1 MENLADI
8 VLGELLE
15 SDDFVNPVEELRPH
29 RRLELLL
36 RRVGGHNKDG
46 ILEIHRTALVVGQT
60 TVVQNLK
67 EDVEYLALVG
77 GVCAYLMFV
86 KSDEEPKDPRL
97 LKLKEFLSFK
107 KMIIEGLLK
116 ATYIVF
122 ALFVTLYSFLI
133 MVDTSFIT
141 GLMLL
146 ILLNILLRIG
156 YEASLIVLLIW
167 RNTSDIS
174 KKLGKSDLV
183 EEINEMDETTGSNPG
198 LESTGLESE
207 VEAETKVEAA
217 DIESETKVE
226 EPVVKAKPRTRKP
239 KTTDEKEVKKPA
251 KKKTTT
257 KKAPTKKAK
266 VEEVKAEEPSTK
278 EETK

>member
-1 MENLADI
+1 MYSYSYYH
-8 VLGELLE
+8 GP
-15 SDDFVNPVEELRPH
+15 NPV
-29 RRLELLL
+29 
-36 RRVGGHNKDG
+36 VTV
-46 ILEIHRTALVVGQT
+46 ILFLI
-60 TVVQNLK
+60 
-67 EDVEYLALVG
+67 ALVG
-77 GVCAYLMFV
+77 GICAYLMFV

-97 LKLKEFLSFK
+97 LKLKEFLSFN

-116 ATYIVF
+116 ATYIIF
-122 ALFVTLYSFLI
+122 ALFITLYSFQI
-133 MVDTSFIT
+133 MVGTSFIT

-146 ILLNILLRIG
+146 ILLNIMLRIG

-167 RNTSDIS
+167 RNTSDIN

-198 LESTGLESE
+198 LESIGL
-207 VEAETKVEAA
+207 EAETEV
-217 DIESETKVE
+217 ETKVE

-257 KKAPTKKAK
+257 KKASTKKVK
-266 VEEVKAEEPSTK
+266 LEEVKAEEPSTK

>member
-1 MENLADI
+1 MYSYSYYH
-8 VLGELLE
+8 GP
-15 SDDFVNPVEELRPH
+15 NPV
-29 RRLELLL
+29 
-36 RRVGGHNKDG
+36 VTV
-46 ILEIHRTALVVGQT
+46 ILFLI
-60 TVVQNLK
+60 
-67 EDVEYLALVG
+67 ALVG
-77 GVCAYLMFV
+77 GICAYLMFV

-116 ATYIVF
+116 ASYIIF
-122 ALFVTLYSFLI
+122 ALFITLYSFQI
-133 MVDTSFIT
+133 MVGTSFIT

-146 ILLNILLRIG
+146 ILLNIMLRIG

-174 KKLGKSDLV
+174 KKLGKSELV
-183 EEINEMDETTGSNPG
+183 EEVNEMDETTSSNPG

-239 KTTDEKEVKKPA
+239 KTTDEKEVKKLA

-257 KKAPTKKAK
+257 KKASTKKVK

>member
-1 MENLADI
+1 MYSYSYYH
-8 VLGELLE
+8 GP
-15 SDDFVNPVEELRPH
+15 NPV
-29 RRLELLL
+29 
-36 RRVGGHNKDG
+36 VTV
-46 ILEIHRTALVVGQT
+46 ILFLI
-60 TVVQNLK
+60 
-67 EDVEYLALVG
+67 ALVG
-77 GVCAYLMFV
+77 GTCAYLMFV
-86 KSDEEPKDPRL
+86 KSNEEPKDRRL

-116 ATYIVF
+116 ATYIIF
-122 ALFVTLYSFLI
+122 ALFITLYSFQI
-133 MVDTSFIT
+133 MVGTSFIT

-146 ILLNILLRIG
+146 ILLNIMLRIG

-167 RNTSDIS
+167 RNTNDIS
-174 KKLGKSDLV
+174 KKLGK
-183 EEINEMDETTGSNPG
+183 NE
-198 LESTGLESE
+198 LTGLESE

-226 EPVVKAKPRTRKP
+226 ELVVKAKPRTRKP
-239 KTTDEKEVKKPA
+239 KTTEQKEA

-257 KKAPTKKAK
+257 KKTSTKKAK

>member
-1 MENLADI
+1 MYSYSYYH
-8 VLGELLE
+8 G
-15 SDDFVNPVEELRPH
+15 SNPV
-29 RRLELLL
+29 
-36 RRVGGHNKDG
+36 VTV
-46 ILEIHRTALVVGQT
+46 ILFLI
-60 TVVQNLK
+60 
-67 EDVEYLALVG
+67 ALVG
-77 GVCAYLMFV
+77 GICAYLMFV

-116 ATYIVF
+116 ATYIIF
-122 ALFVTLYSFLI
+122 ALFITLYSFQI
-133 MVDTSFIT
+133 MVGTSFIT

-146 ILLNILLRIG
+146 ILLNIMLRIG

-167 RNTSDIS
+167 RNTSDIN

-226 EPVVKAKPRTRKP
+226 EQVVKAKPRTRKP

>member
-1 MENLADI
+1 MYSYSYYH
-8 VLGELLE
+8 G
-15 SDDFVNPVEELRPH
+15 SNPV
-29 RRLELLL
+29 
-36 RRVGGHNKDG
+36 VTV
-46 ILEIHRTALVVGQT
+46 ILFLI
-60 TVVQNLK
+60 
-67 EDVEYLALVG
+67 ALVG

-167 RNTSDIS
+167 RNTSDIN

-239 KTTDEKEVKKPA
+239 KTTDEKEVKKLA

-257 KKAPTKKAK
+257 KKASTKKVK

>member
-1 MENLADI
+1 MYSYSYYH
-8 VLGELLE
+8 GP
-15 SDDFVNPVEELRPH
+15 NPV
-29 RRLELLL
+29 
-36 RRVGGHNKDG
+36 VTV
-46 ILEIHRTALVVGQT
+46 ILFLI
-60 TVVQNLK
+60 
-67 EDVEYLALVG
+67 ALVG
-77 GVCAYLMFV
+77 GICAYLMFV
-86 KSDEEPKDPRL
+86 KSNEEPKDQRL

-116 ATYIVF
+116 ASYIIFAVF
-122 ALFVTLYSFLI
+122 ITLYSFQI
-133 MVDTSFIT
+133 MVGTSFIT

-146 ILLNILLRIG
+146 ILLNIMLRIG

-198 LESTGLESE
+198 LESTGLE
-207 VEAETKVEAA
+207 AETEV
-217 DIESETKVE
+217 ETKVE

-239 KTTDEKEVKKPA
+239 KTTDEKDVKKPA
-251 KKKTTT
+251 KKKSTT
-257 KKAPTKKAK
+257 KKTTSKKAK

>member
-1 MENLADI
+1 MYSYSYYH
-8 VLGELLE
+8 GP
-15 SDDFVNPVEELRPH
+15 NPV
-29 RRLELLL
+29 
-36 RRVGGHNKDG
+36 VTV
-46 ILEIHRTALVVGQT
+46 ILFLI
-60 TVVQNLK
+60 
-67 EDVEYLALVG
+67 ALVG
-77 GVCAYLMFV
+77 GICAYLMFV

-116 ATYIVF
+116 ATYIIF
-122 ALFVTLYSFLI
+122 ALFITLYSFLI
-133 MVDTSFIT
+133 MIDTSFIT

-146 ILLNILLRIG
+146 ILLNVMLRIG

-167 RNTSDIS
+167 RNTSDIN

-183 EEINEMDETTGSNPG
+183 EEIKEE
-198 LESTGLESE
+198 LEAAGVE
-207 VEAETKVEAA
+207 VETENEAKTSDVEANV
-217 DIESETKVE
+217 EVETKVE

-239 KTTDEKEVKKPA
+239 KTADEKEVKKPA
-251 KKKTTT
+251 KKKSST
-257 KKAPTKKAK
+257 KKTTSKKAK

>member
-1 MENLADI
+1 MYSYSYYH
-8 VLGELLE
+8 GP
-15 SDDFVNPVEELRPH
+15 NPV
-29 RRLELLL
+29 
-36 RRVGGHNKDG
+36 VTV
-46 ILEIHRTALVVGQT
+46 ILFLI
-60 TVVQNLK
+60 
-67 EDVEYLALVG
+67 ALVG
-77 GVCAYLMFV
+77 GTCAYLMFV
-86 KSDEEPKDPRL
+86 KSNEEPKDRRL

-116 ATYIVF
+116 ATYIIF
-122 ALFVTLYSFLI
+122 ALFITLYSFQI
-133 MVDTSFIT
+133 MVGTSFIT

-146 ILLNILLRIG
+146 ILLNIMLRIG

-167 RNTSDIS
+167 RNTNDIS
-174 KKLGKSDLV
+174 KKLGK
-183 EEINEMDETTGSNPG
+183 NELTG
-198 LESTGLESE
+198 LESTRLES
-207 VEAETKVEAA
+207 ETKVEAA

-239 KTTDEKEVKKPA
+239 KTTEQKEA

-257 KKAPTKKAK
+257 KKTSTKKAK

>member
-1 MENLADI
+1 MYSYSYYH
-8 VLGELLE
+8 G
-15 SDDFVNPVEELRPH
+15 SNPV
-29 RRLELLL
+29 
-36 RRVGGHNKDG
+36 VTV
-46 ILEIHRTALVVGQT
+46 ILFLI
-60 TVVQNLK
+60 
-67 EDVEYLALVG
+67 ALVG
-77 GVCAYLMFV
+77 GICAYLMFV

-141 GLMLL
+141 GLVLL
-146 ILLNILLRIG
+146 ILLNIMLRIG

-174 KKLGKSDLV
+174 KKLGK
-183 EEINEMDETTGSNPG
+183 NELTG

-239 KTTDEKEVKKPA
+239 KTTEQKEA

-257 KKAPTKKAK
+257 KKTSTKKAK

>member
-1 MENLADI
+1 MYSYSYYH
-8 VLGELLE
+8 GP
-15 SDDFVNPVEELRPH
+15 NPV
-29 RRLELLL
+29 
-36 RRVGGHNKDG
+36 VTV
-46 ILEIHRTALVVGQT
+46 ILFLI
-60 TVVQNLK
+60 
-67 EDVEYLALVG
+67 ALVG

-97 LKLKEFLSFK
+97 LKLKEFLSFN

-116 ATYIVF
+116 ATYIIF
-122 ALFVTLYSFLI
+122 ALFITLYSFQI
-133 MVDTSFIT
+133 MVGTSFIT

-146 ILLNILLRIG
+146 ILLNIMLRIG

-167 RNTSDIS
+167 RNTSDIN

-198 LESTGLESE
+198 LESIGL
-207 VEAETKVEAA
+207 EAETEV
-217 DIESETKVE
+217 ETKVE

-257 KKAPTKKAK
+257 KKASTKKVK

>member
-1 MENLADI
+1 MYSYSYYH
-8 VLGELLE
+8 GP
-15 SDDFVNPVEELRPH
+15 NPV
-29 RRLELLL
+29 
-36 RRVGGHNKDG
+36 VTV
-46 ILEIHRTALVVGQT
+46 ILFLI
-60 TVVQNLK
+60 
-67 EDVEYLALVG
+67 ALVG
-77 GVCAYLMFV
+77 GICAYLMFV

-97 LKLKEFLSFK
+97 LKLKEFLSFN

-116 ATYIVF
+116 ATYIIF
-122 ALFVTLYSFLI
+122 ALFITLYSFQI
-133 MVDTSFIT
+133 MVGTSFIT

-146 ILLNILLRIG
+146 ILLNIMLRIG

-174 KKLGKSDLV
+174 KKLGKSELV
-183 EEINEMDETTGSNPG
+183 EEIKEMDETTGSNPG
-198 LESTGLESE
+198 LESTRLES
-207 VEAETKVEAA
+207 ETKVEAA

-239 KTTDEKEVKKPA
+239 KTTEQKEA

-257 KKAPTKKAK
+257 KKTSTKKAN

>member
-1 MENLADI
+1 MYSYSYYH
-8 VLGELLE
+8 GP
-15 SDDFVNPVEELRPH
+15 NPV
-29 RRLELLL
+29 
-36 RRVGGHNKDG
+36 VTV
-46 ILEIHRTALVVGQT
+46 ILFLI
-60 TVVQNLK
+60 
-67 EDVEYLALVG
+67 ALVG
-77 GVCAYLMFV
+77 GICAYLMFV
-86 KSDEEPKDPRL
+86 KSNEEPKDQRL

-116 ATYIVF
+116 ATYIIF
-122 ALFVTLYSFLI
+122 ALFITLYSFQI
-133 MVDTSFIT
+133 MVGTSFIT

-146 ILLNILLRIG
+146 ILLNIMLRIG

-167 RNTSDIS
+167 RNTSDIN

-198 LESTGLESE
+198 LESTGLE
-207 VEAETKVEAA
+207 AETEV
-217 DIESETKVE
+217 ETKVE

-239 KTTDEKEVKKPA
+239 KTTNEKEVKKPA

-257 KKAPTKKAK
+257 KKASTKKVK

>member
-1 MENLADI
+1 MYSYSYYH
-8 VLGELLE
+8 GP
-15 SDDFVNPVEELRPH
+15 NPV
-29 RRLELLL
+29 
-36 RRVGGHNKDG
+36 VTV
-46 ILEIHRTALVVGQT
+46 ILFLI
-60 TVVQNLK
+60 
-67 EDVEYLALVG
+67 ALVG
-77 GVCAYLMFV
+77 GICAYLMFV

-116 ATYIVF
+116 ATYIIF
-122 ALFVTLYSFLI
+122 ALFITLYSFQI
-133 MVDTSFIT
+133 MVGTSFIT

-146 ILLNILLRIG
+146 ILLNIMLRIG

-167 RNTSDIS
+167 RNTSDIN

-198 LESTGLESE
+198 LESTGLE
-207 VEAETKVEAA
+207 AETEV
-217 DIESETKVE
+217 ETKVE

-257 KKAPTKKAK
+257 KKASTKKVK

>member
-1 MENLADI
+1 MYSYSYYH
-8 VLGELLE
+8 GP
-15 SDDFVNPVEELRPH
+15 NPV
-29 RRLELLL
+29 
-36 RRVGGHNKDG
+36 VTV
-46 ILEIHRTALVVGQT
+46 ILFLI
-60 TVVQNLK
+60 
-67 EDVEYLALVG
+67 ALVG
-77 GVCAYLMFV
+77 GICAYLMFV

-116 ATYIVF
+116 ATYIIF
-122 ALFVTLYSFLI
+122 ALFITLYSFLI
-133 MVDTSFIT
+133 MIDTSFIT

-146 ILLNILLRIG
+146 ILLNVMLRIG

-174 KKLGKSDLV
+174 KKLGK
-183 EEINEMDETTGSNPG
+183 NE
-198 LESTGLESE
+198 LTGLES
-207 VEAETKVEAA
+207 ETKVEAA
-217 DIESETKVE
+217 DIESETKAE

-239 KTTDEKEVKKPA
+239 KTANEKEVKKPA
-251 KKKTTT
+251 KKKSST
-257 KKAPTKKAK
+257 KKTTSKKAN

>member
-1 MENLADI
+1 MYSYSYYH
-8 VLGELLE
+8 G
-15 SDDFVNPVEELRPH
+15 SNPV
-29 RRLELLL
+29 
-36 RRVGGHNKDG
+36 VTV
-46 ILEIHRTALVVGQT
+46 ILFLI
-60 TVVQNLK
+60 
-67 EDVEYLALVG
+67 ALVG

-174 KKLGKSDLV
+174 KKLGKSELV
-183 EEINEMDETTGSNPG
+183 EKIKEMDETTGSNPG

-207 VEAETKVEAA
+207 VEAETKAEAA
-217 DIESETKVE
+217 DIESKTKVE

-239 KTTDEKEVKKPA
+239 KTTEQKEA

-257 KKAPTKKAK
+257 KKTTSKKAK

>member
-1 MENLADI
+1 MYSYSYYH
-8 VLGELLE
+8 G
-15 SDDFVNPVEELRPH
+15 SNPV
-29 RRLELLL
+29 
-36 RRVGGHNKDG
+36 VTV
-46 ILEIHRTALVVGQT
+46 ILFLI
-60 TVVQNLK
+60 
-67 EDVEYLALVG
+67 ALVG
-77 GVCAYLMFV
+77 GICAYLMFV

-122 ALFVTLYSFLI
+122 ALFITLYSLQI
-133 MVDTSFIT
+133 MVGTSFIT

-146 ILLNILLRIG
+146 ILLNIMLRIG

-174 KKLGKSDLV
+174 KKLGK
-183 EEINEMDETTGSNPG
+183 NELTG

-217 DIESETKVE
+217 YIESETKVE

-251 KKKTTT
+251 KKKSTT
-257 KKAPTKKAK
+257 KKTTSKKTK
-266 VEEVKAEEPSTK
+266 VEEVEAEEPSTK

>member
-1 MENLADI
+1 MYSYSYYH
-8 VLGELLE
+8 GP
-15 SDDFVNPVEELRPH
+15 NPV
-29 RRLELLL
+29 
-36 RRVGGHNKDG
+36 VTV
-46 ILEIHRTALVVGQT
+46 ILFLI
-60 TVVQNLK
+60 
-67 EDVEYLALVG
+67 ALVG
-77 GVCAYLMFV
+77 GICAYLMFV

-116 ATYIVF
+116 ASYIIF
-122 ALFVTLYSFLI
+122 ALFITLYSFQI
-133 MVDTSFIT
+133 MVGTSFIT

-146 ILLNILLRIG
+146 ILLNIMLRIG

-167 RNTSDIS
+167 RNTSDIN

>member
-1 MENLADI
+1 MYSYSYYH
-8 VLGELLE
+8 GP
-15 SDDFVNPVEELRPH
+15 NPV
-29 RRLELLL
+29 
-36 RRVGGHNKDG
+36 VTV
-46 ILEIHRTALVVGQT
+46 ILFLI
-60 TVVQNLK
+60 
-67 EDVEYLALVG
+67 ALVG

-86 KSDEEPKDPRL
+86 KSDEEPKHPRL
-97 LKLKEFLSFK
+97 LRLKEFLSFK

-116 ATYIVF
+116 ATYIIF
-122 ALFVTLYSFLI
+122 ALFITLYSFQI
-133 MVDTSFIT
+133 MVGTSFIT

-146 ILLNILLRIG
+146 ILLNIMLRIG

-174 KKLGKSDLV
+174 KKLGK
-183 EEINEMDETTGSNPG
+183 NE
-198 LESTGLESE
+198 LTGLESE
-207 VEAETKVEAA
+207 VEAETKVEAT

-226 EPVVKAKPRTRKP
+226 EPVVKAKPRTRKL
-239 KTTDEKEVKKPA
+239 KTTEQKEA

-257 KKAPTKKAK
+257 KKTSTKKAK

>member
-1 MENLADI
+1 MYSYSYYH
-8 VLGELLE
+8 GP
-15 SDDFVNPVEELRPH
+15 NPV
-29 RRLELLL
+29 
-36 RRVGGHNKDG
+36 VTV
-46 ILEIHRTALVVGQT
+46 ILFLI
-60 TVVQNLK
+60 
-67 EDVEYLALVG
+67 ALVG
-77 GVCAYLMFV
+77 GICAYLMFV

-116 ATYIVF
+116 ATYIIF
-122 ALFVTLYSFLI
+122 ALFITLYSFQI
-133 MVDTSFIT
+133 MVGTSFIT

-146 ILLNILLRIG
+146 ILLNIMLRIG

-167 RNTSDIS
+167 RNTSDIN

-217 DIESETKVE
+217 DIESETKDE

-257 KKAPTKKAK
+257 KKAPTKKAPTKKAK

>member
-1 MENLADI
+1 MYSYGYYHGANPI
-8 VLGELLE
+8 VT
-15 SDDFVNPVEELRPH
+15 V
-29 RRLELLL
+29 
-36 RRVGGHNKDG
+36 
-46 ILEIHRTALVVGQT
+46 ILFLI
-60 TVVQNLK
+60 
-67 EDVEYLALVG
+67 ALVG
-77 GVCAYLMFV
+77 GICAYLMFV

-97 LKLKEFLSFK
+97 LKLKEFLSFN

-116 ATYIVF
+116 ATYIIF
-122 ALFVTLYSFLI
+122 ALFITLYSLQI
-133 MVDTSFIT
+133 MVGTSFIT

-146 ILLNILLRIG
+146 ILLNIMLRIG

-198 LESTGLESE
+198 LESTGLE
-207 VEAETKVEAA
+207 AETEV
-217 DIESETKVE
+217 ETKVE

>member
-1 MENLADI
+1 MYSYSYYH
-8 VLGELLE
+8 GP
-15 SDDFVNPVEELRPH
+15 NPV
-29 RRLELLL
+29 
-36 RRVGGHNKDG
+36 VTV
-46 ILEIHRTALVVGQT
+46 ILFLI
-60 TVVQNLK
+60 
-67 EDVEYLALVG
+67 ALVG
-77 GVCAYLMFV
+77 GVCAYIMFV

-116 ATYIVF
+116 ATYIIF
-122 ALFVTLYSFLI
+122 ALFITLYSFQI
-133 MVDTSFIT
+133 MVGTSFIT

-146 ILLNILLRIG
+146 ILLNIMLRIG

-183 EEINEMDETTGSNPG
+183 EEIKEE
-198 LESTGLESE
+198 L
-207 VEAETKVEAA
+207 EAA
-217 DIESETKVE
+217 DVEVETENEAKTSDVEANVEVETKVE

-239 KTTDEKEVKKPA
+239 KTADEKEVKKPA

-257 KKAPTKKAK
+257 KKTSTKKAN
-266 VEEVKAEEPSTK
+266 VEEVKAEESSTK

>member
-1 MENLADI
+1 MYSYSYYH
-8 VLGELLE
+8 GP
-15 SDDFVNPVEELRPH
+15 NPV
-29 RRLELLL
+29 
-36 RRVGGHNKDG
+36 VTV
-46 ILEIHRTALVVGQT
+46 ILFLI
-60 TVVQNLK
+60 
-67 EDVEYLALVG
+67 ALVG

-86 KSDEEPKDPRL
+86 KSDEEPKHPRL

-116 ATYIVF
+116 ATYIIF
-122 ALFVTLYSFLI
+122 ALFITLYSFQI
-133 MVDTSFIT
+133 MVGTSFIT

-146 ILLNILLRIG
+146 ILLNIMLRIG

-174 KKLGKSDLV
+174 KKLGK
-183 EEINEMDETTGSNPG
+183 NELTG
-198 LESTGLESE
+198 LESTRIES
-207 VEAETKVEAA
+207 ETKVEAA

-239 KTTDEKEVKKPA
+239 KTTEQKEA

-257 KKAPTKKAK
+257 KKTSTKKAK

>member
-1 MENLADI
+1 MYSYSYYH
-8 VLGELLE
+8 GP
-15 SDDFVNPVEELRPH
+15 NPV
-29 RRLELLL
+29 
-36 RRVGGHNKDG
+36 VTV
-46 ILEIHRTALVVGQT
+46 ILFLI
-60 TVVQNLK
+60 
-67 EDVEYLALVG
+67 ALVG
-77 GVCAYLMFV
+77 GTCAYLMFV
-86 KSDEEPKDPRL
+86 KSNEEPKDQRL

-116 ATYIVF
+116 ASYIIF
-122 ALFVTLYSFLI
+122 ALFITLYSFQI
-133 MVDTSFIT
+133 MVGTSFIT

-146 ILLNILLRIG
+146 ILLNIMLRIG

-167 RNTSDIS
+167 RNTNDIS
-174 KKLGKSDLV
+174 KKLGK
-183 EEINEMDETTGSNPG
+183 NELTG
-198 LESTGLESE
+198 LESTRLES
-207 VEAETKVEAA
+207 ETKVEAA

-239 KTTDEKEVKKPA
+239 KTTEQKEA

-257 KKAPTKKAK
+257 KKTSTKKAK

>member
-1 MENLADI
+1 MYSYSYYH
-8 VLGELLE
+8 GP
-15 SDDFVNPVEELRPH
+15 NPV
-29 RRLELLL
+29 
-36 RRVGGHNKDG
+36 VTV
-46 ILEIHRTALVVGQT
+46 ILFLI
-60 TVVQNLK
+60 
-67 EDVEYLALVG
+67 ALVG
-77 GVCAYLMFV
+77 GICAYLMFV
-86 KSDEEPKDPRL
+86 KSDEEPKDQRL

-116 ATYIVF
+116 ASYIIF
-122 ALFVTLYSFLI
+122 ALFITLYSFQI
-133 MVDTSFIT
+133 MVGTSFIT

-146 ILLNILLRIG
+146 ILLNIMLRIG

-174 KKLGKSDLV
+174 KKLGKSELV
-183 EEINEMDETTGSNPG
+183 EEIKEMDETTGSNLG
-198 LESTGLESE
+198 LES
-207 VEAETKVEAA
+207 ETKVEAA

-239 KTTDEKEVKKPA
+239 KTTEQKEA

-257 KKAPTKKAK
+257 KKTSTKKAK
-266 VEEVKAEEPSTK
+266 VEEVKPEEPSTK

>member
-1 MENLADI
+1 MYSYSYYH
-8 VLGELLE
+8 GP
-15 SDDFVNPVEELRPH
+15 NPV
-29 RRLELLL
+29 
-36 RRVGGHNKDG
+36 VTV
-46 ILEIHRTALVVGQT
+46 ILFLI
-60 TVVQNLK
+60 
-67 EDVEYLALVG
+67 ALVG
-77 GVCAYLMFV
+77 GICAYLMFV
-86 KSDEEPKDPRL
+86 KSDEEPKDSRL

-116 ATYIVF
+116 ATYIIF
-122 ALFVTLYSFLI
+122 ALFITLYSFQI
-133 MVDTSFIT
+133 MVGTSFIT

-146 ILLNILLRIG
+146 ILLNIMLRIG

-174 KKLGKSDLV
+174 KKLGKSELV
-183 EEINEMDETTGSNPG
+183 EEIKEMDETTGSNPG
-198 LESTGLESE
+198 LESTRLES
-207 VEAETKVEAA
+207 ETKVEAA

-239 KTTDEKEVKKPA
+239 KTTEQKEA

-257 KKAPTKKAK
+257 KKTSTKKAK
-266 VEEVKAEEPSTK
+266 VEEVKPEEPSTK

>member
-1 MENLADI
+1 MYSYSYYH
-8 VLGELLE
+8 G
-15 SDDFVNPVEELRPH
+15 SNPV
-29 RRLELLL
+29 
-36 RRVGGHNKDG
+36 VTV
-46 ILEIHRTALVVGQT
+46 ILFLI
-60 TVVQNLK
+60 
-67 EDVEYLALVG
+67 ALVG

-174 KKLGKSDLV
+174 KKLGK
-183 EEINEMDETTGSNPG
+183 NEHTG

-226 EPVVKAKPRTRKP
+226 EPIVKAKPRTRKP

-266 VEEVKAEEPSTK
+266 VEEAKAEEPSTK

>member
-1 MENLADI
+1 MYSYSYYH
-8 VLGELLE
+8 GP
-15 SDDFVNPVEELRPH
+15 NPV
-29 RRLELLL
+29 
-36 RRVGGHNKDG
+36 VTV
-46 ILEIHRTALVVGQT
+46 ILFLI
-60 TVVQNLK
+60 
-67 EDVEYLALVG
+67 ALVG

-97 LKLKEFLSFK
+97 VKLKEFLSFK

-116 ATYIVF
+116 VTYIVF
-122 ALFVTLYSFLI
+122 ALFITLYSFQI
-133 MVDTSFIT
+133 MVGTSFIT

-146 ILLNILLRIG
+146 ILLNIMLRIG

-167 RNTSDIS
+167 RNTNDIS
-174 KKLGKSDLV
+174 KKLGK
-183 EEINEMDETTGSNPG
+183 NE
-198 LESTGLESE
+198 LTGLESE
-207 VEAETKVEAA
+207 VEAETKVEAT

-226 EPVVKAKPRTRKP
+226 EPVVKAKPRTRKL
-239 KTTDEKEVKKPA
+239 KTTEQKEA

-257 KKAPTKKAK
+257 KKTSTKKAK

>member
-1 MENLADI
+1 MYSYSYYHGPNPI
-8 VLGELLE
+8 VT
-15 SDDFVNPVEELRPH
+15 V
-29 RRLELLL
+29 
-36 RRVGGHNKDG
+36 
-46 ILEIHRTALVVGQT
+46 ILFLI
-60 TVVQNLK
+60 
-67 EDVEYLALVG
+67 ALVG
-77 GVCAYLMFV
+77 GICAYLMFV

-116 ATYIVF
+116 ATYIIF
-122 ALFVTLYSFLI
+122 ALFITLYSFLI
-133 MVDTSFIT
+133 MIDTSFIT

-146 ILLNILLRIG
+146 ILLNIMLRIG

-198 LESTGLESE
+198 LESTGLE
-207 VEAETKVEAA
+207 AETEV
-217 DIESETKVE
+217 ETKVE

-239 KTTDEKEVKKPA
+239 KTTDEKDVKKPA
-251 KKKTTT
+251 KKKSTT
-257 KKAPTKKAK
+257 KKTTSKKAK